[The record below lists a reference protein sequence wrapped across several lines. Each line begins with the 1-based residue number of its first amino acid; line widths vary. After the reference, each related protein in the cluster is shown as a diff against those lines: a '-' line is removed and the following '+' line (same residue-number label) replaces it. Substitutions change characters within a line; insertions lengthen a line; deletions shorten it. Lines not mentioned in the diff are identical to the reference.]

1 MEAVRAIAAKYQF
14 DLTGGRIRARTPDDD
29 LADRIRAGVGSVPV
43 PAGRCHEMN
52 NVRAD
57 GHGCPVYNRCF
68 SCTFYT
74 TDFTHLPELRQLRAG
89 KAEQLAALESAYGSV
104 LSAGPLSA
112 ANLELLRQEIQQID
126 ELVGKC
132 EADIGSL
139 TPEERTTVESWL
151 HTRDRFLTV
160 IPVAAVLA
168 GRQSLDQPTVDPI
181 LTKRTT
187 G

>member
-1 MEAVRAIAAKYQF
+1 M
-14 DLTGGRIRARTPDDD
+14 LT
-29 LADRIRAGVGSVPV
+29 
-43 PAGRCHEMN
+43 
-52 NVRAD
+52 
-57 GHGCPVYNRCF
+57 
-68 SCTFYT
+68 
-74 TDFTHLPELRQLRAG
+74 
-89 KAEQLAALESAYGSV
+89 
-104 LSAGPLSA
+104 AGPLSA
-112 ANLELLRQEIQQID
+112 ANMELLRREIQQID

-160 IPVAAVLA
+160 IPAAAVLA

-181 LTKRTT
+181 LTERST

>member
-1 MEAVRAIAAKYQF
+1 
-14 DLTGGRIRARTPDDD
+14 
-29 LADRIRAGVGSVPV
+29 
-43 PAGRCHEMN
+43 MN

-57 GHGCPVYNRCF
+57 GHRCPVYNRCF

-104 LSAGPLSA
+104 LTTGPLSA
-112 ANLELLRQEIQQID
+112 ANLELLHREIQQID

-139 TPEERTTVESWL
+139 THEERTTVESWL

-168 GRQSLDQPTVDPI
+168 GRQRLDQPTVDPI
-181 LTKRTT
+181 VTERTT

>member
-1 MEAVRAIAAKYQF
+1 
-14 DLTGGRIRARTPDDD
+14 
-29 LADRIRAGVGSVPV
+29 
-43 PAGRCHEMN
+43 MN
-52 NVRAD
+52 NVRTD

-74 TDFTHLPELRQLRAG
+74 TDFTHLPELRQLRAE
-89 KAEQLAALESAYGSV
+89 KAEQLT
-104 LSAGPLSA
+104 AGPLSA

-139 TPEERTTVESWL
+139 THEERTTVESWL

-181 LTKRTT
+181 ITEGTT

>member
-1 MEAVRAIAAKYQF
+1 
-14 DLTGGRIRARTPDDD
+14 
-29 LADRIRAGVGSVPV
+29 
-43 PAGRCHEMN
+43 MN

-104 LSAGPLSA
+104 LTAGPLSA
-112 ANLELLRQEIQQID
+112 VNLELLRREIQQLD

-139 TPEERTTVESWL
+139 TLEERTTVESWL
-151 HTRDRFLTV
+151 HARDRFLTV

-168 GRQSLDQPTVDPI
+168 GRQRLDQPTVDPI
-181 LTKRTT
+181 VNERTT